1 MTVTLP
7 ASFLAALPS
16 QQFLIPMSYTARNF
30 FSFLLLNWASFLRY
44 SSLLRQNDDY
54 FWQIWLES
62 CDCYAPNTYTPLTQI
77 CKGTSPRWAC
87 SLSHPISSP
96 LNFWAVGQFQPYQ
109 AELAVHIIVN
119 SFKKKDLSS
128 PWGRDYW
135 ALSDTDNPHGKE
147 LLKNMF
153 Y

>member
-7 ASFLAALPS
+7 ASFLAVLPS
-16 QQFLIPMSYTARNF
+16 QQFLIPMSYTGRIF
-30 FSFLLLNWASFLRY
+30 FFFPTSELSKSFKILLSWVRTIISGKFDLKAV
-44 SSLLRQNDDY
+44 
-54 FWQIWLES
+54 
-62 CDCYAPNTYTPLTQI
+62 AVMHPTHTHTQFY
-77 CKGTSPRWAC
+77 KGTSPRWASC
-87 SLSHPISSP
+87 LSHPVSSP
-96 LNFWAVGQFQPYQ
+96 LDFWAVGQFQPYQ
-109 AELAVHIIVN
+109 AELAVHIIIN

>member
-1 MTVTLP
+1 MIVTLP
-7 ASFLAALPS
+7 ASFLAVLPS
-16 QQFLIPMSYTARNF
+16 QQFLIPISYTGRIF
-30 FSFLLLNWASFLRY
+30 FSFLLLSWA
-44 SSLLRQNDDY
+44 SLLRFFSPESERLFLANLT
-54 FWQIWLES
+54 WKLWLL
-62 CDCYAPNTYTPLTQI
+62 CTQHIHTPLIQFY
-77 CKGTSPRWAC
+77 KGTSPRWASC
-87 SLSHPISSP
+87 LSHPVSSP
-96 LNFWAVGQFQPYQ
+96 SDFWAAGQFQPYQ
-109 AELAVHIIVN
+109 AELAVHIIIN